1 VTPNGLLVRNTKFGN
16 DFASRLKLV
25 ARVDRA
31 TLEESRTKRKELV
44 LWLVESR
51 PDSEVLGSP

>member
-1 VTPNGLLVRNTKFGN
+1 MAYWSEIRSLEMTSHHG
-16 DFASRLKLV
+16 LKLV